1 MPPDTHRI
9 DRPSRAAKP
18 GLVLALLLIAALLCV
33 GLLALGGWQV
43 QRLGWKEALIAR
55 VEQQL
60 KAPPVPV
67 PGPSAWPGINRAADE
82 YRRVQ
87 VSGRFDHSRETLVR
101 ASTELGSGYWV
112 LTPLQTTAGFW
123 VLINRGFI
131 PTEQRDSLA
140 ERAETT
146 GQSLSGLLRLSE
158 PGGTLLQANDAVA
171 GRWYSRDVAA
181 IAATKGLGVGLASA
195 AAIAPFF
202 VDAALA
208 VTAAGN
214 ADTWPRAGLTVLNF
228 HNNHLVYALT
238 WFVLAAMVAAAAAY
252 LFWSE
257 RLLRRRQRASSSGSD
272 DAADE
277 RNATPDTAGR

>member
-1 MPPDTHRI
+1 MTTDTAQS
-9 DRPSRAAKP
+9 DRPERAAKP
-18 GLVLALLLIAALLCV
+18 GLVLALLLIAALLFV

-43 QRLGWKEALIAR
+43 QRLSWKEALITR

-60 KAPPVPV
+60 LAPPVPV
-67 PGPSAWPGINRAADE
+67 PGMSAWPRINRAADE

-87 VSGRFDHSRETLVR
+87 VSGRFDHERETLVR
-101 ASTELGSGYWV
+101 ASTELGSGFWV

-123 VLINRGFI
+123 LIINRGFI
-131 PTEQRDSLA
+131 PTEQRDAIA
-140 ERAETT
+140 ERAAP
-146 GQSLSGLLRLSE
+146 GDISFSGLLRLSE
-158 PGGTLLQANDAVA
+158 PGGTLLQSNVAAA

-181 IAATKGLGVGLASA
+181 IAAHTGLGLAGA
-195 AAIAPFF
+195 AAVAPYF
-202 VDAALA
+202 VDAA
-208 VTAAGN
+208 AASMAGDN
-214 ADTWPRAGLTVLNF
+214 KAALWPRAGLTVLNF

-257 RLLRRRQRASSSGSD
+257 RLLQRRQRATPNGSD

-277 RNATPDTAGR
+277 